1 MISMKKHIF
10 KYLVFIF
17 VLAFLPNHASAI
29 VSTDIFANLG
39 VPTISL
45 SGGAIL
51 DWTAGS
57 GADTRGSFAGVST
70 TFNGE
75 VDPYFADYADGV
87 PWQNTYTTASHGVTP
102 NTAAGSADTHSSLI
116 PAIPPTSILDP
127 DRLYAS
133 SNIALSST
141 NSASIFSQAVLSG
154 QFTVNQATTLTV
166 NLPYSLRVL
175 LSSTTGGFSAG
186 DATAG
191 LYLYDF
197 WGTDPLTGQSPALL
211 TSQQMII
218 AQILNSNG
226 VYDSGLLSGTLTLN
240 FDLIPN
246 FVYDFEAFASTNSSA
261 AVPLPGTVILFG
273 PAVLAL
279 AMFRKKFI
287 QPKSP

>member
-39 VPTISL
+39 VPTFSL
-45 SGGAIL
+45 SGGAVL
-51 DWTAGS
+51 DWTAGTGEES
-57 GADTRGSFAGVST
+57 RASLAGVST

-75 VDPYFADYADGV
+75 ADPYFADYGF
-87 PWQNTYTTASHGVTP
+87 PWQNTYMTASHGTTP
-102 NTAAGSADTHSSLI
+102 NTATGSADTHSSLT
-116 PAIPPTSILDP
+116 PAYLGTMDP

-133 SNIALSST
+133 SNISLSST
-141 NSASIFSQAVLSG
+141 NSASVFSQAVLSG

-166 NLPYSLRVL
+166 TLPYTLRLL
-175 LSSTTGGFSAG
+175 LSGAIGGFSAG

-191 LYLYDF
+191 LFLYDYN
-197 WGTDPLTGQSPALL
+197 GYDPQTGQSPALL

-218 AQILNSNG
+218 AEILNSNA

-240 FDLIPN
+240 FGLVPDFI
-246 FVYDFEAFASTNSSA
+246 YDFEAFASTNSSA